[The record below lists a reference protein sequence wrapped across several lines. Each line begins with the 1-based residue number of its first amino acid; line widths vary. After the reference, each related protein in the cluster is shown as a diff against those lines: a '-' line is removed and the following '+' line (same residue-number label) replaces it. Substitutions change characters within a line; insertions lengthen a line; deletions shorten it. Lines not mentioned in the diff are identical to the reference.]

1 MNRTAFKV
9 LLKPRRW
16 HDLSYILNFF
26 CIIDYTFN
34 PKSWDV
40 ISLQTL

>member
-1 MNRTAFKV
+1 MNCTAFKV
-9 LLKPRRW
+9 LLKPKRW
-16 HDLSYILNFF
+16 HDLRYILSFV

-40 ISLQTL
+40 ISPQTL